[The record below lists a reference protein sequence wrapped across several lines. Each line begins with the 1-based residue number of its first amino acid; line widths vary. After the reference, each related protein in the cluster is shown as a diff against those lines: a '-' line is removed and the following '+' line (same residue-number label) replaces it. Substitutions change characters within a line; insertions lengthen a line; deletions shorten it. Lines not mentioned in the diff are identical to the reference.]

1 MPLGI
6 IGTLLIATLFYMGV
20 SIVLTGMVNYKAL
33 DVANPVAF
41 ALQFAHQDWIAQLLS
56 FGALVGMA
64 TMMLTMIYASSRLVY
79 AMARDGLLP
88 QSLAKLST
96 KNKTPQL
103 SLWVVAIVISLGAG
117 VFSVDQLTSLVNFGT
132 LLAFTFVSFGI
143 LPLRKRKDLSLIH
156 I

>member
-1 MPLGI
+1 
-6 IGTLLIATLFYMGV
+6 
-20 SIVLTGMVNYKAL
+20 
-33 DVANPVAF
+33 
-41 ALQFAHQDWIAQLLS
+41 
-56 FGALVGMA
+56 
-64 TMMLTMIYASSRLVY
+64 
-79 AMARDGLLP
+79 MARDGLLP

-143 LPLRKRKDLSLIH
+143 LPLRKRKDLPNNGYQMPGYPVLPILSGLICLYLLTQLNIDVYIMAAIWFSLGIIIYFLYGYKH
-156 I
+156 SLLNKN